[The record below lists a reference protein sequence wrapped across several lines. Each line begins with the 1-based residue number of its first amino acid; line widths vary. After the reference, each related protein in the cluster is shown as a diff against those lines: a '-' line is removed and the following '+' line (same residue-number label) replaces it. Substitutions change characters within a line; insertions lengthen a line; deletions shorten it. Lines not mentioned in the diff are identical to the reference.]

1 MKKLFLFGA
10 MVCAIGIM
18 TACKSGL
25 HNEKTPKNHLS
36 VADFSSDDII
46 VMGTYD
52 ELIALMG
59 EPEHYSDRGCIAKC
73 NDTDAF
79 IPVMYYSGLSYYRKG
94 DSVQLS
100 FVDFRKSGVKLTLQT
115 GGGEPLTLDS
125 NSLCDDFY
133 AYMGK
138 YVFPG
143 NDFNGLPDAEKMSF
157 DAHYMTEGLYYALG
171 FPCDTI
177 DKRFGNI
184 ITPIFTPGDKRLWY
198 IDFGAVDMG
207 GLYRNNR
214 STNQQINKSTYQQ

>member
-1 MKKLFLFGA
+1 MKKIFFLGA
-10 MVCAIGIM
+10 MVCALGIM
-18 TACKSGL
+18 AACKSGQQ
-25 HNEKTPKNHLS
+25 NKNKPKNYLS
-36 VADFSSDDII
+36 VADFSSDDLI

-52 ELIALMG
+52 ELIAMMG

-100 FVDFRKSGVKLTLQT
+100 FVDFRKSAAKLTLQI
-115 GGGEPLTLDS
+115 GDGNPLTIDS
-125 NSLCDDFY
+125 NTVCDDFY
-133 AYMGK
+133 AYMDQF
-138 YVFPG
+138 VFADG
-143 NDFNGLPDAEKMSF
+143 NSSTLPDKERMSF

-198 IDFGAVDMG
+198 IDFGAVDIG
-207 GLYRNNR
+207 GLYRNPQTFNP
-214 STNQQINKSTYQQ
+214 SNP

>member
-1 MKKLFLFGA
+1 MKKLILLGA
-10 MVCAIGIM
+10 MVCALGM
-18 TACKSGL
+18 MVACKSGQQ
-25 HNEKTPKNHLS
+25 NGNTPKEYLS

-52 ELIALMG
+52 ELIAKMG

-100 FVDFRKSGVKLTLQT
+100 FVDFRKSTVKLTLQI
-115 GGGEPLTLDS
+115 GDGNPLTIDS
-125 NSLCDDFY
+125 NTVCDDFY
-133 AYMGK
+133 AYMDQF
-138 YVFPG
+138 VFADG
-143 NDFNGLPDAEKMSF
+143 NSSTLPDEERMSF

-207 GLYRNNR
+207 GLYRNN
-214 STNQQINKSTYQQ
+214 K

>member
-1 MKKLFLFGA
+1 MKKLILLGA
-10 MVCAIGIM
+10 MVCALGM
-18 TACKSGL
+18 MVACKSGL
-25 HNEKTPKNHLS
+25 QNENKPKNYLS

-52 ELIALMG
+52 ELIAKMG
-59 EPEHYSDRGCIAKC
+59 EPEHYSDRGCIAKY

-100 FVDFRKSGVKLTLQT
+100 FVDFRKSAAKLTLQI
-115 GGGEPLTLDS
+115 GDGNPLTIDS
-125 NSLCDDFY
+125 NTVCDDFY
-133 AYMGK
+133 AYMDQF
-138 YVFPG
+138 VFADG
-143 NDFNGLPDAEKMSF
+143 NSSTLPDKERMSF

-207 GLYRNNR
+207 GLYRNN
-214 STNQQINKSTYQQ
+214 K